1 MAFSADFG
9 FRLLFA
15 LFAAGKETK
24 KLMKM
29 RVARLLIKHMEIMCK
44 LRGKSAELLSIP

>member
-29 RVARLLIKHMEIMCK
+29 RVARLLIKRMEIMCK
-44 LRGKSAELLSIP
+44 LRGKSAELLSIL